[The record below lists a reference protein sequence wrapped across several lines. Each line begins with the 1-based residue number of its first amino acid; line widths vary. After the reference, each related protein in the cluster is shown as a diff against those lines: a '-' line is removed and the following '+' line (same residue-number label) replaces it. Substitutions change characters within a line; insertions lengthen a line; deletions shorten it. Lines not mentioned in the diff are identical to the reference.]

1 MKRIIHEKIIEM
13 TEAKQKAKEMAD
25 RLGLDKAKL
34 KCKDM
39 LATYHYLII
48 NEPSDLAQ
56 SNSNAFQYW
65 GDVMDELN
73 EMV

>member
-1 MKRIIHEKIIEM
+1 M
-13 TEAKQKAKEMAD
+13 TEAKKKAKEMVDVYGLTIA
-25 RLGLDKAKL
+25 LDK
-34 KCKDM
+34 CKEI

-48 NEPSDLAQ
+48 NELTELAEA
-56 SNSNAFQYW
+56 NSHAFQYW